1 MGGSYQTTLHSTLPT
16 LSAPAQSQLMEVAAG
31 PGGGMLKDC

>member
-1 MGGSYQTTLHSTLPT
+1 MGGSYQTTLPIH
-16 LSAPAQSQLMEVAAG
+16 AQSQLMEVAAG